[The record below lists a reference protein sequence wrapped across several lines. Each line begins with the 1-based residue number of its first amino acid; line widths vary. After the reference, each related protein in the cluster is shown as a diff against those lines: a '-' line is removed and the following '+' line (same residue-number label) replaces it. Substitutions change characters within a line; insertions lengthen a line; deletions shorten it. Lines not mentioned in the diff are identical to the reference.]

1 MKFQIENN
9 FLDLGTTPIENM
21 FINTFL
27 SRANDVQIKVYL
39 YALSNAYSGK
49 TDLTNE
55 NIASEMGLTE
65 GQVVDAWQY
74 WMDEGV
80 VEKKEDSYIFKS
92 IRFQYID
99 SMYDISGENEISKT
113 TQNTD
118 TGKELYDNSEEAVQS
133 RALIENVEE
142 FISSGSDT
150 PIQLDPREIRKIL
163 QTMNDF
169 NATPDFMSYAYMMAS
184 NVRGIKAVDPIM
196 ATIRNWMIDGATDME
211 KLEVYLTQKSQSKED
226 NKVEKTEYV
235 SKKPNKNSLANSDD
249 RMSKEERLKFVQQ
262 KMQKRLPIDDERED

>member
-1 MKFQIENN
+1 MKFEIENN

-55 NIASEMGLTE
+55 NIAREMGLTE

-74 WMDEGV
+74 WIDEGV
-80 VEKKEDSYIFKS
+80 VERKNDSYIFKS

-99 SMYDISGENEISKT
+99 SMYDITGENYISKT
-113 TQNTD
+113 TDSPESDQ
-118 TGKELYDNSEEAVQS
+118 ELYDNSEEAVQS
-133 RALIENVEE
+133 RTLIENIEE

-150 PIQLDPREIRKIL
+150 PIQLDPREIRKVL

-169 NATPDFMSYAYMMAS
+169 NVTPDFMSYAYMMAS

-211 KLEVYLTQKSQSKED
+211 KLELYLTQKSEAKED
-226 NKVEKTEYV
+226 KKVEKQNYSSE
-235 SKKPNKNSLANSDD
+235 KPNKDSLAASDN
-249 RMSKEERLKFVQQ
+249 RMTREERLKFVQD
-262 KMQKRLPIDDERED
+262 KMKRKLPIKKKRED

>member
-1 MKFQIENN
+1 MKFEIENN

-55 NIASEMGLTE
+55 NIAREMGLTE

-74 WMDEGV
+74 WIDEGV
-80 VEKKEDSYIFKS
+80 VEIKNDSYIFKS

-99 SMYDISGENEISKT
+99 SMYDITGENYISKT
-113 TQNTD
+113 TDSPESDQ
-118 TGKELYDNSEEAVQS
+118 ELYDNSEEAVQS
-133 RALIENVEE
+133 RTLIENIEE

-150 PIQLDPREIRKIL
+150 PIQLDPREIRKVL

-169 NATPDFMSYAYMMAS
+169 NVTPDFMSYAYMMAS

-211 KLEVYLTQKSQSKED
+211 KLELYLTQKSEAKEEK
-226 NKVEKTEYV
+226 KVEKQNYSSE
-235 SKKPNKNSLANSDD
+235 KPNKDSLAASDN
-249 RMSKEERLKFVQQ
+249 RMTREERLKFVQD
-262 KMQKRLPIDDERED
+262 KMKRKLPIKKKRED

>member
-1 MKFQIENN
+1 MKFEIENN

-55 NIASEMGLTE
+55 NIAREMGLTE

-74 WMDEGV
+74 WIDEGV
-80 VEKKEDSYIFKS
+80 VERKNDSYIFKS

-99 SMYDISGENEISKT
+99 SMYDITGENYISKT
-113 TQNTD
+113 TDSPESDQ
-118 TGKELYDNSEEAVQS
+118 ELYDNSEEAVQS
-133 RALIENVEE
+133 RTLIENIEE

-150 PIQLDPREIRKIL
+150 PIQLDPREIRKVL

-169 NATPDFMSYAYMMAS
+169 NVTPDFMSYAYMMAS

-211 KLEVYLTQKSQSKED
+211 KLELYLTQKSEAKEEK
-226 NKVEKTEYV
+226 KVEKQNYSSE
-235 SKKPNKNSLANSDD
+235 KPNKDSLAASDN
-249 RMSKEERLKFVQQ
+249 RMTREERLKFVQE
-262 KMQKRLPIDDERED
+262 KMKRPLPIKKIGD

>member
-1 MKFQIENN
+1 MKFEIENN

-55 NIASEMGLTE
+55 NIAREMGLTE

-74 WMDEGV
+74 WIDEGV
-80 VEKKEDSYIFKS
+80 VERKNDSYIFKS

-99 SMYDISGENEISKT
+99 SMYDISGENYMSKT
-113 TQNTD
+113 TQSTD
-118 TGKELYDNSEEAVQS
+118 LDQDYYDNSEEAVQS
-133 RALIENVEE
+133 RTLIENIEE
-142 FISSGSDT
+142 FISSGADT
-150 PIQLDPREIRKIL
+150 PIELDPREIRKVL

-169 NATPDFMSYAYMMAS
+169 NVSPDFMSYAYMMAS

-211 KLEVYLTQKSQSKED
+211 KLEVYLTQKSETKE
-226 NKVEKTEYV
+226 EKKADKE
-235 SKKPNKNSLANSDD
+235 KNSYDKPPKDSLAASDN
-249 RMSKEERLKFVQQ
+249 RMTKEERLRFVQE
-262 KMQKRLPIDDERED
+262 KMKRRLPIKKKRED

>member
-133 RALIENVEE
+133 RALIENIEE

-211 KLEVYLTQKSQSKED
+211 KLEVYLTQKSQSNED
-226 NKVEKTEYV
+226 KKVEKTEYV

>member
-1 MKFQIENN
+1 MKFEIENN

-55 NIASEMGLTE
+55 NIAREMGLTE

-74 WMDEGV
+74 WIDEGV
-80 VEKKEDSYIFKS
+80 VERKNDSYIFKS

-99 SMYDISGENEISKT
+99 SMYDITGENYISKT
-113 TQNTD
+113 TDSPESDQ
-118 TGKELYDNSEEAVQS
+118 ELYDNSEEAVQS
-133 RALIENVEE
+133 RTLIENIEE

-150 PIQLDPREIRKIL
+150 SIQLDPREIRKVL

-169 NATPDFMSYAYMMAS
+169 NVTPDFMSYAYMMAS

-211 KLEVYLTQKSQSKED
+211 KLELYLTQKSEAKEE
-226 NKVEKTEYV
+226 KRVEKQNYSSE
-235 SKKPNKNSLANSDD
+235 KPNKDSLAASDN
-249 RMSKEERLKFVQQ
+249 RMTREERLKFVQD
-262 KMQKRLPIDDERED
+262 KMKRKLPIKKKRED

>member
-1 MKFQIENN
+1 MKFEIENN

-55 NIASEMGLTE
+55 NIAREMGLTE

-74 WMDEGV
+74 WIDEGV
-80 VEKKEDSYIFKS
+80 VERKNDSYIFKS

-99 SMYDISGENEISKT
+99 SMYDITGENYISKT
-113 TQNTD
+113 TDSPEFDQ
-118 TGKELYDNSEEAVQS
+118 ELYDNSEEAIQS
-133 RALIENVEE
+133 RTLIENIEE

-150 PIQLDPREIRKIL
+150 PIQLDPREIRKVL
-163 QTMNDF
+163 QTMNGF
-169 NATPDFMSYAYMMAS
+169 NVTPDFMSYAYMMAS

-211 KLEVYLTQKSQSKED
+211 KLELYLTQKSEAKEEK
-226 NKVEKTEYV
+226 KVEKQNYSSE
-235 SKKPNKNSLANSDD
+235 KPNKDSLAASDN
-249 RMSKEERLKFVQQ
+249 RMTREERLKFVQD
-262 KMQKRLPIDDERED
+262 KMKRKLPIKKKRED

>member
-1 MKFQIENN
+1 MKFEIENN

-55 NIASEMGLTE
+55 NIAREMGLTE

-74 WMDEGV
+74 WIDEGV
-80 VEKKEDSYIFKS
+80 VERKNDSYIFKS

-99 SMYDISGENEISKT
+99 SMYDITGENYISKT
-113 TQNTD
+113 TDSPESDQ
-118 TGKELYDNSEEAVQS
+118 ELYDNSEEAVQS
-133 RALIENVEE
+133 RTLIENIEE
-142 FISSGSDT
+142 FISLGSDT
-150 PIQLDPREIRKIL
+150 PIQLDPREIRKVL

-169 NATPDFMSYAYMMAS
+169 NVTPDFMSYAYMMAS

-211 KLEVYLTQKSQSKED
+211 KLELYLTQKSEAKEEK
-226 NKVEKTEYV
+226 KVEKQNYSSE
-235 SKKPNKNSLANSDD
+235 KPNKDSLAASDN
-249 RMSKEERLKFVQQ
+249 RMTREERLKFVQD
-262 KMQKRLPIDDERED
+262 KMKRKLPIKKKRED

>member
-1 MKFQIENN
+1 MKFEIENN

-55 NIASEMGLTE
+55 NIAREMGLTE

-74 WMDEGV
+74 WIDEGV
-80 VEKKEDSYIFKS
+80 VERKNDSYIFKS

-99 SMYDISGENEISKT
+99 SMYDITGENYISKT
-113 TQNTD
+113 TDSLESDQ
-118 TGKELYDNSEEAVQS
+118 ELYDNSEEAVQS
-133 RALIENVEE
+133 RTLIENIEE

-150 PIQLDPREIRKIL
+150 PIQLDPREIRKVL
-163 QTMNDF
+163 QTMNGF
-169 NATPDFMSYAYMMAS
+169 NVTPDFMSYAYMMAS

-211 KLEVYLTQKSQSKED
+211 KLELYLTQKSEAKEEK
-226 NKVEKTEYV
+226 KVEKQNYSSE
-235 SKKPNKNSLANSDD
+235 KPNKDSLAASDN
-249 RMSKEERLKFVQQ
+249 RMTREERLKFVQD
-262 KMQKRLPIDDERED
+262 KMKRKLPIKKKRED

>member
-163 QTMNDF
+163 QTMN
-169 NATPDFMSYAYMMAS
+169 
-184 NVRGIKAVDPIM
+184 
-196 ATIRNWMIDGATDME
+196 
-211 KLEVYLTQKSQSKED
+211 L
-226 NKVEKTEYV
+226 
-235 SKKPNKNSLANSDD
+235 
-249 RMSKEERLKFVQQ
+249 
-262 KMQKRLPIDDERED
+262 

>member
-226 NKVEKTEYV
+226 NKVEETEYV

>member
-1 MKFQIENN
+1 MKFEIENN

-55 NIASEMGLTE
+55 NIAREMGLTE

-74 WMDEGV
+74 WIDEGV
-80 VEKKEDSYIFKS
+80 VERKNDSYIFKS

-99 SMYDISGENEISKT
+99 SMYDITGENYISKT
-113 TQNTD
+113 TDSPESDQ
-118 TGKELYDNSEEAVQS
+118 ELYDNSEEAVQS
-133 RALIENVEE
+133 RTLIENIEE

-150 PIQLDPREIRKIL
+150 PIQLDPREIRKVL

-169 NATPDFMSYAYMMAS
+169 NVTPDFMSYAYMMAS

-211 KLEVYLTQKSQSKED
+211 KLELYLTQKSEAKEEK
-226 NKVEKTEYV
+226 KVEKQNYSSE
-235 SKKPNKNSLANSDD
+235 KPNKDSLAASDN
-249 RMSKEERLKFVQQ
+249 RMTREERLKFVQD
-262 KMQKRLPIDDERED
+262 KMKRKLPIKKKRED